1 MKPDIDCLKNL
12 HTGQL
17 QQLRVFIE
25 TLGHR
30 KAAERASEE
39 FNQPIHKTALQRFM
53 RRSAPAEFLEDT
65 PDNDEATRQVL
76 KFAADGQADFTAS
89 TVHALE
95 QLAFQLAFTCTA
107 VDDDMNALMK
117 ITAMLCRF
125 RNAATRERMA
135 VVQEGKLKLRQHQF
149 EKSNNADHDTKI
161 QELNEKISAAFS
173 QHPVLTAIRN
183 AEQSGADSSDP
194 NPNPNPN
201 PSTDPNPNP
210 NPNPNLST
218 DPNSQSAIRDPQST
232 PVPPKNKNPKHARSL
247 PRVRS
252 VPSSAK
258 SAPSAVPFI
267 EHPTNNEP
275 HTANDH
281 E

>member
-1 MKPDIDCLKNL
+1 MPNENQNRTTHRDPPYHRNYFNQPHHYMKPDIDCLKNL

-25 TLGHR
+25 SLGYR

-53 RRSAPAEFLEDT
+53 CRSAPAEFLEDT
-65 PDNDEATRQVL
+65 PENDEATRQIL

-89 TVHALE
+89 TVRALE

-107 VDDDMNALMK
+107 IDDDMNALTK

-135 VVQEGKLKLRQHQF
+135 AVQEGKLQLRQQQLA
-149 EKSNNADHDTKI
+149 KSNNDDHDTKI
-161 QELNEKISAAFS
+161 QELNEKIAAAFS

-201 PSTDPNPNP
+201 
-210 NPNPNLST
+210 LST
-218 DPNSQSAIRDPQST
+218 DPNSQSQSAIRDAQSP
-232 PVPPKNKNPKHARSL
+232 PVPPKDRNPKHTRPL
-247 PRVRS
+247 PPVRP
-252 VPSSAK
+252 VPSS
-258 SAPSAVPFI
+258 
-267 EHPTNNEP
+267 
-275 HTANDH
+275 
-281 E
+281 